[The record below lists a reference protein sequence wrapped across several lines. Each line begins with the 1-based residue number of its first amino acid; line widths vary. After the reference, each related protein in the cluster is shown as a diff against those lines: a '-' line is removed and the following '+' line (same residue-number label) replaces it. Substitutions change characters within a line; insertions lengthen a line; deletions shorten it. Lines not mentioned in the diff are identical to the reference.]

1 MKPLLEISHLDKQIG
16 SLHLQDISF
25 TLEPGYIFGLIG
37 RNGSGKTS
45 LIRTILN
52 LYRKDSGAVSV
63 NGCSVDTMEHDAK
76 EQIGFVL
83 DEFIF
88 EEKLSVSAN
97 GRYFGSTYSKYDH
110 RLFLQFCERFGLDP
124 KQKTGRLSK
133 GQKTR
138 FQLAFALSHQA
149 KLFIMDEPAAGLDP
163 LFRRELTGYMQEL
176 VEDGTRSVLFSTHLT
191 ADLDQIGDYIAL
203 IDEGKFCFCM
213 DKESL
218 RERFALLEGT
228 KEQIRSL
235 ALHSPKVLA
244 AVHEQYGSTAL
255 AEYPDPSMTEGL
267 AVSRPTLAELLF
279 YLRKG
284 GCIS

>member
-16 SLHLQDISF
+16 TLHLQDISF

-45 LIRTILN
+45 LIRTLLN
-52 LYRKDSGAVSV
+52 LYHKDSGTIVV
-63 NGCSVDTMEHDAK
+63 NDYPMDSMEHEAK
-76 EQIGFVL
+76 DQIGFVL

-88 EEKLSVSAN
+88 EEKLSISAN

-110 RLFLQFCERFGLDP
+110 RLFLQFCERFNLNP

-203 IDEGKFCFCM
+203 IDKA
-213 DKESL
+213 DS
-218 RERFALLEGT
+218 ASVWT
-228 KEQIRSL
+228 KRVSGSVSSCWKARKSRL
-235 ALHSPKVLA
+235 HSLHSPKILA

-255 AEYPDPSMTEGL
+255 AEYPEPSMTEGL
-267 AVSRPTLAELLF
+267 AVSCPTLAELLF

>member
-16 SLHLQDISF
+16 TLHLQDISF
-25 TLEPGYIFGLIG
+25 SLEPGYIFGLIG

-52 LYRKDSGAVSV
+52 LYHKDSGAIIV
-63 NGCSVDTMEHDAK
+63 NGCPMDLMEREAK
-76 EQIGFVL
+76 NQIGFVL
-83 DEFIF
+83 DELIF
-88 EEKLSVSAN
+88 EEKLSISAN

-110 RLFLQFCERFGLDP
+110 RLFLQFCKRCNLDP
-124 KQKTGRLSK
+124 KQKTDRLSK

-163 LFRRELTGYMQEL
+163 LIRRELTGYMQEL

-203 IDEGKFCFCM
+203 IDEGRFCFCT

-218 RERFALLEGT
+218 RERFVLLKGT
-228 KEQIRSL
+228 EQQIQSL
-235 ALHSPKVLA
+235 ALHSPKILA

-255 AEYPDPSMTEGL
+255 AEYPEPSMTEGL
-267 AVSRPTLAELLF
+267 SVSCPTLAELLF

>member
-1 MKPLLEISHLDKQIG
+1 MKPLLKISHLDKQIG
-16 SLHLQDISF
+16 TLHLQDISF

-52 LYRKDSGAVSV
+52 LYHKDSGAINV
-63 NGCSVDTMEHDAK
+63 NGCPMDSMEHEAK
-76 EQIGFVL
+76 DQIGFVL

-88 EEKLSVSAN
+88 EEKLSISAN

-110 RLFLQFCERFGLDP
+110 RLFLQFCERFNLNP

-203 IDEGKFCFCM
+203 LDEGRFCFCM

-218 RERFALLEGT
+218 RERFVLLEGT
-228 KEQIRSL
+228 EQQIRSL
-235 ALHSPKVLA
+235 HSPKILA

-255 AEYPDPSMTEGL
+255 AEYPEPSMTEGL
-267 AVSRPTLAELLF
+267 AVSCPTLAELLF

>member
-45 LIRTILN
+45 LIRTLLN
-52 LYRKDSGAVSV
+52 LYHKDSGTIVV
-63 NGCSVDTMEHDAK
+63 NDYPMDSMEHEAK
-76 EQIGFVL
+76 DQIGFVL

-88 EEKLSVSAN
+88 EEKLSISAN

-110 RLFLQFCERFGLDP
+110 RLFLQFCERFNLNP

-191 ADLDQIGDYIAL
+191 TDLDQIGDYIAL
-203 IDEGKFCFCM
+203 IDKGRFCFCM

-218 RERFALLEGT
+218 RERFVLLEGT
-228 KEQIRSL
+228 EQQIRSL
-235 ALHSPKVLA
+235 HSPKILA

-255 AEYPDPSMTEGL
+255 AEYPEPSMTEGL
-267 AVSRPTLAELLF
+267 AVSCPTLAELLF

>member
-1 MKPLLEISHLDKQIG
+1 MTPLLEVSHLDKQIG

-37 RNGSGKTS
+37 RNGAGKTS
-45 LIRTILN
+45 LIRTLMN
-52 LYRKDSGAVSV
+52 LYLKDSGNVTV
-63 NGCSVDTMEHDAK
+63 DGCSMDSMEREAK
-76 EQIGFVL
+76 DRIGFVL
-83 DEFIF
+83 DDFLF
-88 EEKLSVSAN
+88 EERMSIASSGKL
-97 GRYFGSTYSKYDH
+97 FGASYSGYSHD
-110 RLFLQFCERFGLDP
+110 LFLKFCERFGLNP
-124 KQKTGRLSK
+124 NQKTGRLSR

-191 ADLDQIGDYIAL
+191 SDLDRIGDYIAL
-203 IDEGKFCFCM
+203 IDEGRLCFCM

-218 RERFALLEGT
+218 RERFVLLRGT
-228 KEQIRSL
+228 EEQLR
-235 ALHSPKVLA
+235 ALHSPGILS
-244 AVHEQYGSTAL
+244 AVYDPYGSTAL
-255 AEYPDPSMTEGL
+255 AEYPDESMTTGL
-267 AVSRPTLAELLF
+267 EVCTPTLSELLF
-279 YLRKG
+279 HLQKG

>member
-1 MKPLLEISHLDKQIG
+1 MKPLLKISHLDKQIG
-16 SLHLQDISF
+16 TLHLQDISF

-52 LYRKDSGAVSV
+52 LYHKDSGAINV
-63 NGCSVDTMEHDAK
+63 NGCPMDSMEHEAK
-76 EQIGFVL
+76 DQIGFVL

-110 RLFLQFCERFGLDP
+110 SLFLQFCERFNLDP

-203 IDEGKFCFCM
+203 LDEGRFCFCM

-218 RERFALLEGT
+218 RERFVLLEGT
-228 KEQIRSL
+228 EQQIRSL
-235 ALHSPKVLA
+235 HSPKILA
-244 AVHEQYGSTAL
+244 AVHEQYGNTAL
-255 AEYPDPSMTEGL
+255 AEYPEPSMTEGL
-267 AVSRPTLAELLF
+267 AVSCPTLAELLF

>member
-16 SLHLQDISF
+16 TLHLQDISF

-45 LIRTILN
+45 LIRTLLN
-52 LYRKDSGAVSV
+52 LYHKDSGTIVV
-63 NGCSVDTMEHDAK
+63 NDCPMDSMEHEAK
-76 EQIGFVL
+76 DQIGFVL

-88 EEKLSVSAN
+88 EEKLSISAN

-110 RLFLQFCERFGLDP
+110 RLFLQFCERFNLNP

-203 IDEGKFCFCM
+203 IDKGRFCFCM

-218 RERFALLEGT
+218 RERFVLLEGT
-228 KEQIRSL
+228 EEQIRSL
-235 ALHSPKVLA
+235 HSPKILA

-255 AEYPDPSMTEGL
+255 AEYPEPSMTEGL
-267 AVSRPTLAELLF
+267 AVSCPTLAELLF

>member
-16 SLHLQDISF
+16 TLHLQDISF
-25 TLEPGYIFGLIG
+25 SLEPGYIFGLIG

-52 LYRKDSGAVSV
+52 LYHKDSGAIIV
-63 NGCSVDTMEHDAK
+63 NGCPMDLMEREAK
-76 EQIGFVL
+76 NQIGFVL

-88 EEKLSVSAN
+88 EEKLSISAN

-110 RLFLQFCERFGLDP
+110 RLFLQFCKRFNLDP
-124 KQKTGRLSK
+124 KQKTDRLSK

-203 IDEGKFCFCM
+203 IDEGRFCFCT

-218 RERFALLEGT
+218 RERFVLLKGT
-228 KEQIRSL
+228 EQQIQSL
-235 ALHSPKVLA
+235 ALHSPKILA

-255 AEYPDPSMTEGL
+255 AEYPEPSMTEGL
-267 AVSRPTLAELLF
+267 AVSCPTVAELLF

>member
-16 SLHLQDISF
+16 TLHLQDISF

-45 LIRTILN
+45 LIRTLLN
-52 LYRKDSGAVSV
+52 LYHKDSGTIVV
-63 NGCSVDTMEHDAK
+63 NDCPMDSMEREAK
-76 EQIGFVL
+76 DQIGFVL

-110 RLFLQFCERFGLDP
+110 RLFLQFCERFNLNP

-203 IDEGKFCFCM
+203 IDQGRFCFCI

-218 RERFALLEGT
+218 RERFVLLKGT
-228 KEQIRSL
+228 EQQIRSL
-235 ALHSPKVLA
+235 HSPKILA

-255 AEYPDPSMTEGL
+255 AEYPEPSMTEGL
-267 AVSRPTLAELLF
+267 AVSCPTLAELLF

>member
-1 MKPLLEISHLDKQIG
+1 MKPLLKISHLDKQIG
-16 SLHLQDISF
+16 TLHLQDISF

-52 LYRKDSGAVSV
+52 LYHKDSGVINV
-63 NGCSVDTMEHDAK
+63 NGCPMDSMEHEAK
-76 EQIGFVL
+76 DQIGFVL

-110 RLFLQFCERFGLDP
+110 SFFLQFCERFNLDP

-203 IDEGKFCFCM
+203 LDEGRFCFCM

-218 RERFALLEGT
+218 RERFVLLEGT
-228 KEQIRSL
+228 EQQIRSL
-235 ALHSPKVLA
+235 HSPKILA

-255 AEYPDPSMTEGL
+255 AEYPEPPMTEGL
-267 AVSRPTLAELLF
+267 AVSCPTLAELLF

>member
-16 SLHLQDISF
+16 TLHLQDISF
-25 TLEPGYIFGLIG
+25 SLEPGYIFGLIG

-52 LYRKDSGAVSV
+52 LHHKDSGAIIV
-63 NGCSVDTMEHDAK
+63 NGCPMDLMEREAK
-76 EQIGFVL
+76 NQIGFVL

-88 EEKLSVSAN
+88 EEKLSISAN

-110 RLFLQFCERFGLDP
+110 RLFLQFCKRFNLDP
-124 KQKTGRLSK
+124 KQKTDRLSK

-203 IDEGKFCFCM
+203 IDEGRFCFCT

-218 RERFALLEGT
+218 RERFVLLKGT
-228 KEQIRSL
+228 EQQIQSL
-235 ALHSPKVLA
+235 ALHSPKILA

-255 AEYPDPSMTEGL
+255 AEYPEPSMTEGL
-267 AVSRPTLAELLF
+267 SVSCPTLAELLF

>member
-1 MKPLLEISHLDKQIG
+1 MKPLLKISHLDKQIG
-16 SLHLQDISF
+16 TLHLQDISF

-45 LIRTILN
+45 LIRTLLN
-52 LYRKDSGAVSV
+52 LYHKDSGTIVV
-63 NGCSVDTMEHDAK
+63 NDYPMDSMEHEAK
-76 EQIGFVL
+76 DQIGFVL

-88 EEKLSVSAN
+88 EEKLSISAN

-110 RLFLQFCERFGLDP
+110 RLFLQFCERFNLNP

-149 KLFIMDEPAAGLDP
+149 KLFIMDEPASGLDP

-176 VEDGTRSVLFSTHLT
+176 VEDGTRSILFSTHLT
-191 ADLDQIGDYIAL
+191 TDLDQIGDYIAL
-203 IDEGKFCFCM
+203 IDDGHFLFCS

-218 RERFALLEGT
+218 RERFRLLEGSR
-228 KEQIRSL
+228 EEIEALRSPEIL
-235 ALHSPKVLA
+235 AK
-244 AVHEQYGSTAL
+244 VHEEYGSTAL
-255 AEYPDPSMTEGL
+255 AEYPGSELTGRLPSR
-267 AVSRPTLAELLF
+267 APTLGELLY
-279 YLRKG
+279 YLQKG
-284 GCIS
+284 GCIR

>member
-1 MKPLLEISHLDKQIG
+1 MKPLLKISHLDKQIG
-16 SLHLQDISF
+16 TLHLQDISF

-52 LYRKDSGAVSV
+52 LYHKDSGAINV
-63 NGCSVDTMEHDAK
+63 NGCPMDSMEHEAK
-76 EQIGFVL
+76 DQIGFVL

-88 EEKLSVSAN
+88 EEKLSISAN

-110 RLFLQFCERFGLDP
+110 SLFLQFCERFNLDP

-203 IDEGKFCFCM
+203 LDEGRFCFCM

-218 RERFALLEGT
+218 RERFVLLEGT
-228 KEQIRSL
+228 EQQIRSL
-235 ALHSPKVLA
+235 HSPKILA

-255 AEYPDPSMTEGL
+255 AEYPEPSMTEGL
-267 AVSRPTLAELLF
+267 AVSCPTVAELLF

>member
-16 SLHLQDISF
+16 TLHLQDISF
-25 TLEPGYIFGLIG
+25 SLEPGYIFGLIG

-52 LYRKDSGAVSV
+52 LYHKDSGAIIV
-63 NGCSVDTMEHDAK
+63 NGCPMDLMEREAK
-76 EQIGFVL
+76 NQIGFVL

-88 EEKLSVSAN
+88 EEKLSISAN

-110 RLFLQFCERFGLDP
+110 SLFLQFCERFNLDP

-203 IDEGKFCFCM
+203 IDEGRFCFCT

-218 RERFALLEGT
+218 RERFVLLKGT
-228 KEQIRSL
+228 EQQIQSL
-235 ALHSPKVLA
+235 ALHSPKILA

-255 AEYPDPSMTEGL
+255 AEYPEPSMTEGL
-267 AVSRPTLAELLF
+267 SVSCPTLAELLF

>member
-16 SLHLQDISF
+16 VLHLQDISF

-37 RNGSGKTS
+37 RNGAGKTS

-52 LYRKDSGAVSV
+52 LYRKDSGSIIV
-63 NGCSVDTMEHDAK
+63 NGCPMDTMEREAK
-76 EQIGFVL
+76 DQIGFIL
-83 DEFIF
+83 DEFLF
-88 EEKLSVSAN
+88 EEKLSIAAN
-97 GRYFGSTYSKYDH
+97 GKLFGATYTGYDH
-110 RLFLQFCERFGLDP
+110 ELFLTFCSRFGLDP

-138 FQLAFALSHQA
+138 FQLAFALSHRA
-149 KLFIMDEPAAGLDP
+149 KLFLMDEPAAGLDP

-191 ADLDQIGDYIAL
+191 ADLDQISDYISL
-203 IDEGKFCFCM
+203 IDQGRFCFCM

-218 RERFALLEGT
+218 RDRFVLLKGT
-228 KEQIRSL
+228 EQQIRSL
-235 ALHSPKVLA
+235 HSPKILA

-255 AEYPDPSMTEGL
+255 VEYPESSITKDL
-267 AVSRPTLAELLF
+267 DVSCPTLAELLF

>member
-203 IDEGKFCFCM
+203 IDEGKICFCM

-235 ALHSPKVLA
+235 ALHSPKILA

-267 AVSRPTLAELLF
+267 AVSCPTLAELLF

>member
-16 SLHLQDISF
+16 VLHLQDISF
-25 TLEPGYIFGLIG
+25 SLEPGYIFGLIG
-37 RNGSGKTS
+37 RNGAGKTS

-52 LYRKDSGAVSV
+52 LYRKDSGSIIV
-63 NGCSVDTMEHDAK
+63 NGYSIDTREREAK
-76 EQIGFVL
+76 DQIGFVL
-83 DEFIF
+83 DEFLF
-88 EEKLSVSAN
+88 EEKLSIATN
-97 GRYFGSTYSKYDH
+97 GKLFG
-110 RLFLQFCERFGLDP
+110 FCSRFGLNP

-133 GQKTR
+133 GQKAR

-176 VEDGTRSVLFSTHLT
+176 VEDGTRSILFSTHLT
-191 ADLDQIGDYIAL
+191 TDLDQIGDYIAL
-203 IDEGKFCFCM
+203 IDEGRFCFCM

-218 RERFALLEGT
+218 RERFVLLKGT
-228 KEQIRSL
+228 EKQIQSL
-235 ALHSPKVLA
+235 ALHSPKILA

-255 AEYPDPSMTEGL
+255 AEYPESSMTKGL
-267 AVSRPTLAELLF
+267 EVSCPTLAELLF

-284 GCIS
+284 GFIS

>member
-16 SLHLQDISF
+16 TLHLQDISF

-45 LIRTILN
+45 LIRTLLN
-52 LYRKDSGAVSV
+52 LYHKDSGTIVV
-63 NGCSVDTMEHDAK
+63 NDCPMDSMEHEAK
-76 EQIGFVL
+76 DQIGFVL

-88 EEKLSVSAN
+88 EEKLSISAN

-110 RLFLQFCERFGLDP
+110 GLFLQFCERFNLNP
-124 KQKTGRLSK
+124 KQKTGRLTK

-138 FQLAFALSHQA
+138 FQLAFAHSHQA

-203 IDEGKFCFCM
+203 IDKGRFCFCM

-218 RERFALLEGT
+218 RERFVLLEGT
-228 KEQIRSL
+228 EEQIRSL
-235 ALHSPKVLA
+235 HSPKILA

-255 AEYPDPSMTEGL
+255 AEYPEPSMTEGL
-267 AVSRPTLAELLF
+267 AVSCPTLAELLF

>member
-1 MKPLLEISHLDKQIG
+1 MKPLLKISHLDKQIG
-16 SLHLQDISF
+16 TLHLQDISF

-52 LYRKDSGAVSV
+52 LYHKDSGAIVV
-63 NGCSVDTMEHDAK
+63 NGCPMDSMEHEAK
-76 EQIGFVL
+76 DQIGFVL

-88 EEKLSVSAN
+88 EEKLSISAN

-110 RLFLQFCERFGLDP
+110 SLFLQFCERFNLDP

-203 IDEGKFCFCM
+203 LDEGRFCFCM

-218 RERFALLEGT
+218 RERFVLLEGT
-228 KEQIRSL
+228 EQQIRSL
-235 ALHSPKVLA
+235 HSPKILA

-255 AEYPDPSMTEGL
+255 AEYPDPSMAEGL
-267 AVSRPTLAELLF
+267 AVSCPTLAELLF

>member
-1 MKPLLEISHLDKQIG
+1 MKPLLKISHLDKQIG
-16 SLHLQDISF
+16 TLHLQDISF

-52 LYRKDSGAVSV
+52 LYHKDSGAIVV
-63 NGCSVDTMEHDAK
+63 NGCPMDSMEHEAK
-76 EQIGFVL
+76 DQIGFVL

-88 EEKLSVSAN
+88 EEKLSISAN

-110 RLFLQFCERFGLDP
+110 SLFLQFCERFHLDP

-203 IDEGKFCFCM
+203 LDEGRFCFCM

-218 RERFALLEGT
+218 RERFVLLEGT
-228 KEQIRSL
+228 EQQIRSL
-235 ALHSPKVLA
+235 HSPKILA

-255 AEYPDPSMTEGL
+255 AEFPDPSMTEGL
-267 AVSRPTLAELLF
+267 AVSCPTLAELLF

>member
-16 SLHLQDISF
+16 ALHLQDISF
-25 TLEPGYIFGLIG
+25 SLEPGYIFGLIG
-37 RNGSGKTS
+37 RNGAGKTS

-52 LYRKDSGAVSV
+52 LYRKDSGSIIV
-63 NGCSVDTMEHDAK
+63 NGYSIDTREREAK
-76 EQIGFVL
+76 DQIGFVL
-83 DEFIF
+83 DEFLF
-88 EEKLSVSAN
+88 EEKLRIATN
-97 GRYFGSTYSKYDH
+97 GKLFGAAYTGYDH
-110 RLFLQFCERFGLDP
+110 ELFLRFCSRFGLNP

-133 GQKTR
+133 GQKAR

-176 VEDGTRSVLFSTHLT
+176 VEDGTRSILFSTHLT
-191 ADLDQIGDYIAL
+191 TDLDQIGDYIAL
-203 IDEGKFCFCM
+203 IDEGRFCFCM

-218 RERFALLEGT
+218 RERFVLLKGT
-228 KEQIRSL
+228 EKQIQSL
-235 ALHSPKVLA
+235 ALHSPKILA

-255 AEYPDPSMTEGL
+255 AEYPESSMTKGL
-267 AVSRPTLAELLF
+267 EVSCPTLAELLF

>member
-1 MKPLLEISHLDKQIG
+1 MKPLLKISHLDKQIG
-16 SLHLQDISF
+16 TLHLQDISF

-52 LYRKDSGAVSV
+52 LYHKDSGAINV
-63 NGCSVDTMEHDAK
+63 NGCPMDSMEHEAK
-76 EQIGFVL
+76 DQIGFVL

-88 EEKLSVSAN
+88 EEKLSISAN

-110 RLFLQFCERFGLDP
+110 RLFLQFCERFNLNP

-203 IDEGKFCFCM
+203 IDKGRFCFCM

-218 RERFALLEGT
+218 RERFVLLEGT
-228 KEQIRSL
+228 EQQIRSL
-235 ALHSPKVLA
+235 HSPKILA

-255 AEYPDPSMTEGL
+255 AEYPEPSMTEGL
-267 AVSRPTLAELLF
+267 AVSCPTLAELLF

>member
-45 LIRTILN
+45 LIRTLLN
-52 LYRKDSGAVSV
+52 LYHKDSGAIVV
-63 NGCSVDTMEHDAK
+63 NGCPMDSMEHEAK
-76 EQIGFVL
+76 DQIGFVL

-88 EEKLSVSAN
+88 EEKLSISAN

-110 RLFLQFCERFGLDP
+110 SLFLQFCERFNLDP

-203 IDEGKFCFCM
+203 LDEGRFCFCM

-218 RERFALLEGT
+218 RERFVLLEGT
-228 KEQIRSL
+228 EQQIRSL
-235 ALHSPKVLA
+235 HSPKILA

-255 AEYPDPSMTEGL
+255 AEYPEPSMTEGL
-267 AVSRPTLAELLF
+267 AVSCPTLAELLF

>member
-16 SLHLQDISF
+16 TLHLQDISF
-25 TLEPGYIFGLIG
+25 SLEPGYIFGLIG

-52 LYRKDSGAVSV
+52 LYHKDSGAIIV
-63 NGCSVDTMEHDAK
+63 NGCPMDLMEREAK
-76 EQIGFVL
+76 NQIGFVL

-88 EEKLSVSAN
+88 EEKLSISAN

-110 RLFLQFCERFGLDP
+110 RLFLQFCKRFNLDP
-124 KQKTGRLSK
+124 KQKTDRLSK

-203 IDEGKFCFCM
+203 IDEGRFCFCT

-218 RERFALLEGT
+218 RERFVLLKGT
-228 KEQIRSL
+228 EQQIQSL
-235 ALHSPKVLA
+235 ALHSPKILA

-255 AEYPDPSMTEGL
+255 AEYPEPSMTEVL
-267 AVSRPTLAELLF
+267 AVSCPTLAELLF

>member
-1 MKPLLEISHLDKQIG
+1 MKPLLKISHLDKQIG
-16 SLHLQDISF
+16 TLHLQDISF

-52 LYRKDSGAVSV
+52 LYHKDSGAIVV
-63 NGCSVDTMEHDAK
+63 NGCPMDSMEHEAK
-76 EQIGFVL
+76 DQIGFVL

-88 EEKLSVSAN
+88 EEKLSISAN

-110 RLFLQFCERFGLDP
+110 RLFLQFCERFNLNP

-203 IDEGKFCFCM
+203 LDEGRFCFCM

-218 RERFALLEGT
+218 RERFVLLEGT
-228 KEQIRSL
+228 EQQIRSL
-235 ALHSPKVLA
+235 HSPKILA

-255 AEYPDPSMTEGL
+255 AEYPEPSMTEGL
-267 AVSRPTLAELLF
+267 AVSCPTLAELLF

>member
-16 SLHLQDISF
+16 TLHLQDISF
-25 TLEPGYIFGLIG
+25 SLEPGYIFGLIG

-52 LYRKDSGAVSV
+52 LYHKDSCAIIV
-63 NGCSVDTMEHDAK
+63 NGCPMDLMEREAK
-76 EQIGFVL
+76 NQIGFVL

-88 EEKLSVSAN
+88 EEKLSISAN

-110 RLFLQFCERFGLDP
+110 RLFLQFCKRFNLDP
-124 KQKTGRLSK
+124 KQKTDRLSK

-203 IDEGKFCFCM
+203 IDEGRFCFCT

-218 RERFALLEGT
+218 RERFVLLKGT
-228 KEQIRSL
+228 EQQIQSL
-235 ALHSPKVLA
+235 ALHSPKILA

-255 AEYPDPSMTEGL
+255 AEYPEPSMTEGL
-267 AVSRPTLAELLF
+267 SVSCPTLAELLF

>member
-16 SLHLQDISF
+16 TLHLQDISF
-25 TLEPGYIFGLIG
+25 SLEPGYIFGLIG

-52 LYRKDSGAVSV
+52 LYHKDSGAIVV
-63 NGCSVDTMEHDAK
+63 NGCPMDSMEHEAK
-76 EQIGFVL
+76 DQIGFVL

-88 EEKLSVSAN
+88 EEKLSISAN

-110 RLFLQFCERFGLDP
+110 SLFLQFCERFNLDP

-203 IDEGKFCFCM
+203 LDEGRFCFCM

-218 RERFALLEGT
+218 RERFVLLEGT
-228 KEQIRSL
+228 EQQIRSL
-235 ALHSPKVLA
+235 HSPKILA

-255 AEYPDPSMTEGL
+255 AEFPDPSMTEGL
-267 AVSRPTLAELLF
+267 AVSCPTLAELLF

>member
-1 MKPLLEISHLDKQIG
+1 MKPLLKISHPDKQIG
-16 SLHLQDISF
+16 ALHLQDVSF

-52 LYRKDSGAVSV
+52 LYHKDSGAINV
-63 NGCSVDTMEHDAK
+63 NGYPMDSMEHEAK
-76 EQIGFVL
+76 DQIGFVL

-88 EEKLSVSAN
+88 EEKLNVSAN

-110 RLFLQFCERFGLDP
+110 SLFLQFCERFNLDP

-191 ADLDQIGDYIAL
+191 ADLDHIGDYIAL
-203 IDEGKFCFCM
+203 LDEGRFCFCM

-218 RERFALLEGT
+218 RERFVLLEGT
-228 KEQIRSL
+228 EQHIRS
-235 ALHSPKVLA
+235 LHSPKILA

-255 AEYPDPSMTEGL
+255 AEYPEPSMTEGL
-267 AVSRPTLAELLF
+267 AVSCPTLAELLF

>member
-16 SLHLQDISF
+16 TLHLQDISF
-25 TLEPGYIFGLIG
+25 SLEPGYIFGLIG

-52 LYRKDSGAVSV
+52 LYHKDSGAIVV
-63 NGCSVDTMEHDAK
+63 NGCPMDSMEHEAK
-76 EQIGFVL
+76 DQIGFVL

-88 EEKLSVSAN
+88 EEKLSISAN

-110 RLFLQFCERFGLDP
+110 SLFLQFCERFNLDP

-203 IDEGKFCFCM
+203 LDEGRFCFCM

-218 RERFALLEGT
+218 RERFVLLEGT
-228 KEQIRSL
+228 EQQIRSL
-235 ALHSPKVLA
+235 HSPKILA

-255 AEYPDPSMTEGL
+255 AEYPEPSMTEVL
-267 AVSRPTLAELLF
+267 AVSCPTLAELLF